1 MHFKLFALLCA
12 LSLCIVGASTLASL
26 AQSSNT
32 GSVLGTVI
40 GPDGSAILNAHITL
54 AQPDAPARTA
64 STTPDGSFSFT
75 QLPSSGD
82 YTIGVEATGFAP
94 LQQSSVAV
102 AVGRTNHLTLRLTV
116 AAATETVSVTAAPVT
131 FDTSQTSSVVNIDRD
146 RVEELPIPSRNYL
159 TFVLLS
165 PQVAPSNPALFQNGL
180 VQSGGSFSFGGLRPG
195 SNSIYLDQV
204 NDNDE
209 YSGDSRT
216 QLSPEAISDFQ
227 IVNHGFA
234 AQSGGGAGGSIDVQ
248 TRTGVNKLH
257 GDAFIFVQ
265 NGALNATPPL
275 GLYPR
280 KPHEN
285 RVRVGVALGGPIQ
298 RDKTFYYVAGEQEM
312 AHGEDVND
320 LKPSTLSAIN
330 AAIAKY
336 GPLNHLVLQSGFFP
350 TTDQETELSARL
362 DHVLSPRE
370 SISARYAFTNARNVN
385 DAFNTDEQADIS
397 ARGSSFIADNSLNA
411 TLTSALSETLL
422 NSLSF
427 ELAQRR
433 AVTRTGLTSGPG
445 IRIAGLAYFG
455 TPYSGNGRRFET
467 HLEFANSISKQLL
480 HHLLQFGARI
490 DHVAL
495 RADGPDGSQGQFVFA
510 NLAALQNRTPDF
522 FTQSFG
528 IFNTNLSEVRLA
540 GFAQDHWASNS
551 LTLDYGLRYDYNHL
565 PSSFP
570 QDAFNLS
577 PRFGFAWTPVQS
589 TVVRG
594 GFGIFYDRFLL
605 STINRID
612 EFNGASASSQIL
624 EDASAANLYQSNQIP
639 SAPLPNVAPSIWK
652 VDATLPNPYSEVA
665 SLSVEQSLPL
675 QTTLTGEY
683 QFVHGVH
690 LGRTANANLVPPVIL
705 TPATAASLGVSNP
718 TPQQLGSLVFSL
730 TRLDSSHDAINQF
743 ATTADSSHNGATVTL
758 NRQFQDDLQIMVG
771 YTYSKTIDDA
781 SYDLEQPENPY
792 ALNNERALS
801 LQDQRNRLTLSGLW
815 LIGPDLGDP
824 ADVAKNAIPGPFM
837 KALYGLEFAPIVSI
851 TNGFR
856 SNPLIG
862 LDANREH
869 IYPFATRPT
878 GYSRNSLATSTNINF
893 DFRALKMVAIKRG
906 HLDIVAESF
915 NILNHQNIT
924 QLNPV
929 YGSDLQNAPDFA
941 RPISAGTARTTHSV
955 LARLRVLALIGSE
968 GLKPA
973 IVRSLTRRDSG
984 GKARF
989 SIPSE
994 QFCAPASV
1002 AKLHRNRSR
1011 SRVFSSQ
1018 AS

>member
-1 MHFKLFALLCA
+1 MRAVCPHKPLHFFPEFIMRFKLFARLCA
-12 LSLCIVGASTLASL
+12 LSLCIMGASPLVSL

-32 GSVLGTVI
+32 GTVLGAVI
-40 GPDGSAILNAHITL
+40 GPDGGAIPNAHITL
-54 AQPDAPARTA
+54 AQPDAPARTT
-64 STTPDGSFSFT
+64 STAQDGTFSFT
-75 QLPSSGD
+75 QLPSSSD
-82 YTIGVEATGFAP
+82 YSIKVEATGFAL

-102 AVGRTNHLTLRLTV
+102 AVGRTNHLTLKL
-116 AAATETVSVTAAPVT
+116 AIAATTESVSVTAAPVT
-131 FDTSQTSSVVNIDRD
+131 FDTSQTSSVTNIDRD

-248 TRTGVNKLH
+248 TRTGVNKIH

-280 KPHEN
+280 RPDEN

-312 AHGEDVND
+312 ARGEDVND
-320 LKPSTLSAIN
+320 LKPSTLNAIN
-330 AAIAKY
+330 AAIANY
-336 GPLNHLVLQSGFFP
+336 APLSHLVLQPGFFP

-362 DHVLSPRE
+362 DRLLTPRE
-370 SISARYAFTNARNVN
+370 SISARYAFTNSRNVN
-385 DAFNTDEQADIS
+385 DAFNNDEQADLS
-397 ARGSSFIADNSLNA
+397 ARGSSFIADNSFNA
-411 TLTSALSETLL
+411 TLTSTLSETLL
-422 NSLSF
+422 NNLSF

-445 IRIAGLAYFG
+445 IKIAGLAYFG
-455 TPYSGNGRRFET
+455 TPYSGNSRRFET
-467 HLEFANSISKQLL
+467 HVEFADTISKQLH

-495 RADGPDGSQGQFVFA
+495 RADIADGSQGQFVFA
-510 NLAALQNRTPDF
+510 DLAALQNRTPDF

-528 IFNTNLSEVRLA
+528 AFNTNLAELRLA
-540 GFAQDHWASNS
+540 AFAQDHWTLKS

-570 QDAFNLS
+570 LNALNFS
-577 PRFGFAWTPVQS
+577 PRFGFAWTPIKS

-594 GFGIFYDRFLL
+594 GFGTFYDRFLL
-605 STINRID
+605 STINRI
-612 EFNGASASSQIL
+612 EQFNGTSAFSQVL
-624 EDASAANLYQSNQIP
+624 QDTAAANLYQSNQLP
-639 SAPLPNVAPSIWK
+639 TAPLPTVAPSIWRS
-652 VDATLPNPYSEVA
+652 ATRLPNPYSEVA
-665 SLSVEQSLPL
+665 SLSVEQSLPF

-683 QFVHGVH
+683 QFVRGVH
-690 LGRTANANLVPPVIL
+690 LGRTTNANLAPPVTL
-705 TPATAASLGVSNP
+705 TPQNAASLGVSNP
-718 TPQQLGSLVFSL
+718 TPQQLGSRVFSP
-730 TRLDSSHDAINQF
+730 TRLDPSHNAINQF
-743 ATTADSSHNGATVTL
+743 ATTANSSYNGGTVTL
-758 NRQFQDDLQIMVG
+758 NRQFQDDLQLMVG

-824 ADVAKNAIPGPFM
+824 ADAAKNANPGPLM

-851 TNGFR
+851 TSGFR

-862 LDANREH
+862 VDSNRQH
-869 IYPFATRPT
+869 IFPFAARPA
-878 GYSRNSLATSTNINF
+878 GFSRNSLATPTNVNF
-893 DFRALKMVAIKRG
+893 DFRALKMVAIKGG

-924 QLNPV
+924 QLDPV
-929 YGSDLQNAPDFA
+929 FGSNLQSAPNFG
-941 RPISAGTARTTHSV
+941 RPISAGTAR
-955 LARLRVLALIGSE
+955 RIQF
-968 GLKPA
+968 
-973 IVRSLTRRDSG
+973 SLDYE
-984 GKARF
+984 F
-989 SIPSE
+989 
-994 QFCAPASV
+994 
-1002 AKLHRNRSR
+1002 
-1011 SRVFSSQ
+1011 
-1018 AS
+1018 